1 VLHCD
6 EAIASVA
13 ADSDVLADG
22 WWTIGSHNLVV
33 EFRRFCRR
41 ASLEIPPRSDHLL
54 ILQCGGT
61 GPLFQRRNGRAH
73 TSIAS
78 PGAVLL
84 LPAGSAAY
92 LAWEMPHA
100 HMTVSI
106 SPDIVTRTAAEFCAR
121 KDACVQLADVLNSRD
136 KLVEHL
142 GFALLSEIARPDH
155 PARTLVIDST
165 ARALVA
171 HLLRTFDL
179 KDGSS
184 CVTAKDGPELS
195 PRHLSRVIRY
205 IEQNISRTIS
215 LDDLAAIAQ
224 VSRFHFTRLFKRTV
238 GVSPM
243 AYLERSRVQRA
254 QELIKEGDLPLAEIA
269 VAVGFADQS
278 HFTRRFHLHNGLTP
292 AVFARRY
299 GSPSVSRP
307 RRELARASG
316 IEA

>member
-1 VLHCD
+1 VSHCD
-6 EAIASVA
+6 EASASIA

-22 WWTIGSHNLVV
+22 WWKIGSHSLVV
-33 EFRRFCRR
+33 ELRRFCRR
-41 ASLEIPPRSDHLL
+41 ASLEIAPRSNHLL

-78 PGAVLL
+78 PGTVLL
-84 LPAGSAAY
+84 LPASSVAY

-106 SPDIVTRTAAEFCAR
+106 PPDMVASMAAEFCGS

-142 GFALLSEIARPDH
+142 GLALLSEITRPDH

-171 HLLRTFDL
+171 HLLRTFEL
-179 KDGSS
+179 KDISPCMAS
-184 CVTAKDGPELS
+184 KDGPELS

-205 IEQNISRTIS
+205 IEQNIGRPIS

-269 VAVGFADQS
+269 VVVGFADQS

-307 RRELARASG
+307 RRELVRATV